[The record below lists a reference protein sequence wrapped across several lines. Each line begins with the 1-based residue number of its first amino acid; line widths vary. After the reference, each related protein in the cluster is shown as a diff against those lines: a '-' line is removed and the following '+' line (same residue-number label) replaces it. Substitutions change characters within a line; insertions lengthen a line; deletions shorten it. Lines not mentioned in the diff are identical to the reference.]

1 MLIREYPAE
10 SEFANVLISL
20 FVAVALFLKQFY
32 FGVSGTLQMGDIVL
46 LFAAFLCVK
55 KNGIAIE
62 EEDKPLL
69 VFLFFVVIINALH
82 SMVEGTFYTS
92 SIFWIF
98 NFIIIALLFRT
109 MLQVD
114 GFLES
119 VRFAFRAVLI
129 TQLLIYIVGGGW
141 IEYGRYFG
149 TFNDPNQFGFYVL
162 CSMMGQYAIDVIQK
176 KNTNWL
182 WIILAFFE
190 ITLSQ
195 SSGMLLG
202 IVLFLTAYLFVA
214 TAQDNGMRRIY
225 LFLLVCVCM
234 GVVIFVFGN
243 HIIELLLSLD
253 NEALNRKLPRFT
265 SDGYLNSYLKDRVIQ
280 RTVKAP
286 WNFIYGSGEGNDVRF
301 RMAEGFGKDAVFVNE
316 MHSTMLALPFCYG
329 IFPFCFMLLWLYY
342 NLRNVNH
349 RIFPVYFALI
359 LEAFTLANHRQYVF
373 WFLFMLAAHRDA
385 KE

>member
-1 MLIREYPAE
+1 MIGEYPAE
-10 SEFANVLISL
+10 SEFENVLISL
-20 FVAVALFLKQFY
+20 FAAAALFLKQFY
-32 FGVSGTLQMGDIVL
+32 FGMSGTLQMGDIVL
-46 LFAAFLCVK
+46 LLAAFMCVK

-82 SMVEGTFYTS
+82 SVFDGIFYSS

-98 NFIIIALLFRT
+98 NFIIIVFLFRP

-129 TQLLIYIVGGGW
+129 TQLLIYIAGAGW
-141 IEYGRYFG
+141 LEGGRYLG

-176 KNTNWL
+176 KKTNWL
-182 WIILAFFE
+182 WIIVAFFE
-190 ITLSQ
+190 ITISQ

-214 TAQDNGMRRIY
+214 TTQDKGMQRIY
-225 LFLLVCVCM
+225 LFILICVFM
-234 GVVIFVFGN
+234 IAVAFVFRN
-243 HIIELLLSLD
+243 SIVELLTSLD
-253 NEALNRKLPRFT
+253 NDALNRKLPKIA
-265 SDGYLNSYLKDRVIQ
+265 SDGYLNSYLKDRILQ
-280 RTVKAP
+280 RTIKAP
-286 WNFIYGSGEGNDVRF
+286 WNFIYGCGEGNFERF
-301 RMAEGFGKDAVFVNE
+301 RAIEGYSKDAVLVHE
-316 MHSTMLALPFCYG
+316 MHSTMLALPYYYG
-329 IFPFCFMLLWLYY
+329 LFPFCFVLLWLYY
-342 NLRNVNH
+342 NLHHVNH

-373 WFLFMLAAHRDA
+373 WLLFMLASHKDA